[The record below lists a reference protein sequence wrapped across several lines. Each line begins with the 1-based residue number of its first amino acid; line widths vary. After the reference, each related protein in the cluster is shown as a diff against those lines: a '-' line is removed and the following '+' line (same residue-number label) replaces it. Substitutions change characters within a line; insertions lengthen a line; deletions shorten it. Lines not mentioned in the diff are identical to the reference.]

1 MNQEFDDLESDLD
14 SLRPRQPSER
24 VRRGIA
30 DRLAQE
36 PTQPATARS
45 RIWRIAL
52 VALALATSIA
62 VVFYSLRPSGQSP
75 EAVPD
80 PIVTV
85 EPTETTPP
93 PTWLAYRQ
101 VLGRSDEGLD
111 DLLDHHGVSLLT
123 SGQQAEDFGSLY
135 QELLPN

>member
-1 MNQEFDDLESDLD
+1 MNQAFDDLESELR
-14 SLRPRQPSER
+14 SLRPRPPSDR

-36 PTQPATARS
+36 PVHTATART
-45 RIWRIAL
+45 RAWRIAL
-52 VALALATSIA
+52 VALALAAS
-62 VVFYSLRPSGQSP
+62 VVVVIYSSRPREKG
-75 EAVPD
+75 PD
-80 PIVTV
+80 AIPGPVVVV

-101 VLGRSDEGLD
+101 VLGQSDESLD
-111 DLLDHHGVSLLT
+111 DLLDQHGASLLT
-123 SGQQAEDFGSLY
+123 SGQQSSDSGSLY